1 MNTDDLLIEFRVN
14 VPLPNEETKQRIY
27 SRATGRHRRLPR
39 RKLVSVIMVAVA
51 AVAGVGA
58 AALAGAFTGGATP
71 TSRTHPSGGGL
82 DAPYDALTVTP
93 NRNDDGTLASI
104 SVTVKPDIANATS
117 EIEVLH
123 SDGSATGTT
132 EVVFRE
138 QVSTTPLPGPDGLS
152 TWSGTL
158 YPSDWTGGCQS
169 GTYGIRVVSV
179 PPGTSLADPGTNRE
193 IDGTALRFSWCG

>member
-1 MNTDDLLIEFRVN
+1 MKSDDLLTQFRSD
-14 VPLPNEETKQRIY
+14 VPLPNEETTQRVY

-39 RKLVSVIMVAVA
+39 RKLVPVIVVAAA

-58 AALAGAFTGGATP
+58 AALAGAFTGGATA
-71 TSRTHPSGGGL
+71 TTRTHPSGGGL
-82 DAPYDALTVTP
+82 DAPYDSLSVTP

-117 EIEVLH
+117 EIEVIH
-123 SDGSATGTT
+123 ADTPNTGTT

-169 GTYGIRVVSV
+169 GLYGIRVVSV

-193 IDGTALRFSWCG
+193 IDGSGPGISCG